1 MQVSKTV
8 FLLLV
13 SWFLGATYA
22 QAQQRN
28 DVDRGLEGVKLI
40 WEIFKTSKKDK
51 STPNNAK
58 TTISEC
64 ESAEI
69 CFENKQKNR
78 IRVEFVLKNTTN
90 AESPNN
96 FLIVPSNN
104 NECRYGLKM
113 GIYTF
118 TVSSVAD
125 DGKLTVISS
134 GDVKLTDCAQKL
146 KIIE

>member
-1 MQVSKTV
+1 MQPSKT
-8 FLLLV
+8 LLLLFV
-13 SWFLGATYA
+13 ILVFGRKM

-28 DVDRGLEGVKLI
+28 DVDRGIESVKLI

-51 STPNNAK
+51 TPSNNVK
-58 TTISEC
+58 TATPTC
-64 ESAEI
+64 ETAEI

-78 IRVEFVLKNTTN
+78 IKVEFALKNATGADNTSSFLVVPTN
-90 AESPNN
+90 G
-96 FLIVPSNN
+96 
-104 NECRYGLKM
+104 NECRYSLKM

-118 TVSSVAD
+118 TVSSLAE
-125 DGKLTVISS
+125 DGKTTIISS

>member
-1 MQVSKTV
+1 MQPSKTL
-8 FLLLV
+8 FLLFVILV
-13 SWFLGATYA
+13 FGRVA
-22 QAQQRN
+22 QAQERN

-51 STPNNAK
+51 TPSNNAK
-58 TTISEC
+58 AATTPAC
-64 ESAEI
+64 ETAEI

-78 IRVEFVLKNTTN
+78 IKVEFVLKNATDADNASSFLVVPTN
-90 AESPNN
+90 G
-96 FLIVPSNN
+96 

-118 TVSSVAD
+118 TVSSLAE
-125 DGKLTVISS
+125 DGKTTIISS

>member
-1 MQVSKTV
+1 MQSSKTL
-8 FLLLV
+8 FLLFVILV
-13 SWFLGATYA
+13 FGRVA
-22 QAQQRN
+22 QAQDRN

-40 WEIFKTSKKDK
+40 WEIFKTTKKDK
-51 STPNNAK
+51 TPSNNAK
-58 TTISEC
+58 TAISEC
-64 ESAEI
+64 ETAEI

-78 IRVEFVLKNTTN
+78 IKVEFVLKNTTGADN
-90 AESPNN
+90 TSS
-96 FLIVPSNN
+96 FLVVPTNG

-118 TVSSVAD
+118 TVSSLAD
-125 DGKLTVISS
+125 DGKTTIISS